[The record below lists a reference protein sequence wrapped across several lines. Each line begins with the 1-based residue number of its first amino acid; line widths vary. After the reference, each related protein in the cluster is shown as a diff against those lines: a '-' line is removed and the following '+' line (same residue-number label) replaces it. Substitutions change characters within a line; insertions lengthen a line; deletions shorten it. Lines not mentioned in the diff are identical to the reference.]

1 MLASSDEF
9 FFEIPKC
16 RCIQLN
22 TVYHAVP
29 RDTKEQRMRKGM
41 GMLALEQSQESLVL
55 QSNHGNHLKI
65 LHKIN
70 IHSCCSKKNWLVN
83 LMWIPYWTAN
93 GVSAVTIA
101 DNAIE
106 IKSIIFGPTRW
117 TNMALKPNKQMKIK
131 FQSQSVSKSF
141 TREFPKI
148 FRPNKTENE
157 QNELVIYS
165 QL

>member
-1 MLASSDEF
+1 MDL
-9 FFEIPKC
+9 FEIPKC

-22 TVYHAVP
+22 TVYRAVP

-131 FQSQSVSKSF
+131 FQFQSVSKSL
-141 TREFPKI
+141 PGN
-148 FRPNKTENE
+148 FRKNSAPIKLKTNKT
-157 QNELVIYS
+157 S
-165 QL
+165 